1 MHLIADLMKKF
12 CKSYTIILILI
23 GMTAALSI
31 CTENFLSFDNF
42 LNLFLQSN
50 LYGIMALGVGMLLIC
65 GYFDLS
71 VGMTMSLAA
80 NIVIIM
86 TNYNTMLGIVL
97 AILSGALVGVING
110 FCVTKLKL
118 NSLVVTLVAEV
129 GLHGVIFLLT
139 GAKSHIG
146 ESYGFKIFGS
156 VAVFGVSIL
165 TWIWLLL
172 ILIFSFVLKNTE
184 HGRMTYAIGSNLA
197 TAVNSGIQVDRVI
210 MKNYIIC
217 GGVSAIAGVL
227 QAARLN
233 SVSPG
238 LGWPDASMDVLTC
251 VVLGGVKMK
260 GGSGKVL
267 HMVLGVL
274 VIIMIQKSINM
285 LNLQSYWKTLAMGL
299 ILLIIII
306 SDKVVS
312 KDTLV

>member
-1 MHLIADLMKKF
+1 MRRGIYQVNKF
-12 CKSYTIILILI
+12 CKTYTIMIILAVMILFL
-23 GMTAALSI
+23 GLRV
-31 CTENFLSFDNF
+31 ENFLSVDNF

-50 LYGIMALGVGMLLIC
+50 LYGIMALGVGTLLIC

-80 NIVIIM
+80 NITIMMTGRYTLPGIILA
-86 TNYNTMLGIVL
+86 LG
-97 AILSGALVGVING
+97 SGILVGFING

-118 NSLVVTLVAEV
+118 NSLVVTLIAEV

-146 ESYGFKIFGS
+146 NSAGFKLFGT
-156 VAVFGVSIL
+156 VYIFGVSIL

-172 ILIFSFVLKNTE
+172 ILLFSFVLKYTE

-197 TAVNSGIQVDRVI
+197 TAINSGIKVEAVI
-210 MKNYIIC
+210 IKNYILC
-217 GGVSAIAGVL
+217 GTLAALAGIL

-238 LGWPDASMDVLTC
+238 LGWPDVSMDVLTC
-251 VVLGGVKMK
+251 VVLGGVKMR
-260 GGSGKVL
+260 GGNGKVL

-274 VIIMIQKSINM
+274 AIIMIQKGINM
-285 LNLQSYWKTLAMGL
+285 LNLQSYWKTLAMGI
-299 ILLIIII
+299 ILLVIII
-306 SDKVVS
+306 SDKMVA
-312 KDTLV
+312 KEI

>member
-1 MHLIADLMKKF
+1 MYRIVDPVKRF
-12 CKSYTIILILI
+12 CKAYTIILILVFMI
-23 GMTAALSI
+23 VLLSA
-31 CTENFLSFDNF
+31 CTDRFLSVDNF
-42 LNLFLQSN
+42 MNLFLQSN

-71 VGMTMSLAA
+71 VGMIMSLAA
-80 NIVIIM
+80 NVVIIM
-86 TNYNTMLGIVL
+86 TNYNTWLGIMAAMAAGVL
-97 AILSGALVGVING
+97 IGLVNG
-110 FCVTKLKL
+110 FCVTKLRL

-129 GLHGVIFLLT
+129 GLHGVIFLMT

-146 ESYGFKIFGS
+146 ASYGFKLFGS
-156 VAVFGVSIL
+156 VAIFGVSVL
-165 TWIWLLL
+165 TWIWLVLALL
-172 ILIFSFVLKNTE
+172 FAFLLKYTR

-197 TAVNSGIQVDRVI
+197 TAVNSGIQVDKVI
-210 MKNYIIC
+210 MKNYVLC
-217 GGVSAIAGVL
+217 GAVAALAGVL

-238 LGWPDASMDVLTC
+238 LGWSDASMDVLTC

-274 VIIMIQKSINM
+274 AIIMIQKGINM

-306 SDKVVS
+306 SDKVVA
-312 KDTLV
+312 KETMI

>member
-1 MHLIADLMKKF
+1 MYLVADSIKKF
-12 CKSYTIILILI
+12 CKAYTIILILI
-23 GMTAALSI
+23 VMIVVLGG
-31 CTENFLSFDNF
+31 CTEHFLSMDNF

-86 TNYNTMLGIVL
+86 THYNTLLGVAL
-97 AILSGALVGVING
+97 AIFSGVLVGLING

-156 VAVFGVSIL
+156 VAIFGVSIL

-172 ILIFSFVLKNTE
+172 VMIVSFLLRYTE

-210 MKNYIIC
+210 LKNYVIC
-217 GGVSAIAGVL
+217 GGAAALAGIL

-238 LGWPDASMDVLTC
+238 LGWPDVSMDVLTC

-274 VIIMIQKSINM
+274 AIIMIQKGINM

-312 KDTLV
+312 KDTFV